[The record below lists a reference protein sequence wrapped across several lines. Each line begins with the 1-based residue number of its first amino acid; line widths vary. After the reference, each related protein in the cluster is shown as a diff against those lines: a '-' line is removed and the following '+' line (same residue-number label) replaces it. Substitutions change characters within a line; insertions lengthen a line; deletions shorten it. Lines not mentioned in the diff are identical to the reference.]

1 MNLHQHYI
9 GTATFFETIV
19 SQVIERVSEIWRKS
33 YTFNSLVVD
42 QRTRVCAGYGEATG
56 CQDQCSCGVAKAV
69 GTSFQTD
76 QCVPASEQ

>member
-1 MNLHQHYI
+1 
-9 GTATFFETIV
+9 
-19 SQVIERVSEIWRKS
+19 
-33 YTFNSLVVD
+33 
-42 QRTRVCAGYGEATG
+42 VCAGYGEATG